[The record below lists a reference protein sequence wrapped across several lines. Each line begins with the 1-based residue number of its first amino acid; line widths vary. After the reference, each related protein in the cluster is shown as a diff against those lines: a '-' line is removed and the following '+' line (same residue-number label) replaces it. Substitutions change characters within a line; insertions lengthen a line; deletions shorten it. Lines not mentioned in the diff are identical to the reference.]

1 MGDISSIMEDLSWF
15 NWNYLFLVFALFG
28 LIGGIIAL
36 IRGIRHTVAKY
47 VMDGVLIILL
57 LSFIRQISIDIG
69 SIDLSSFNLEIDV
82 QGVAYQVTTINE
94 AVIEIIEGLGFV
106 SSASSPVLV
115 QLGLSVSYSII
126 GLAVMIVGILIIVII
141 LGPILGDILR
151 LIISAIFSST
161 QREKKHKK
169 HRFAAFLTA
178 FVCGSVIGALL
189 LSPLTAAVNS
199 ISEAATQI
207 NDAQDEGLLASDQF
221 EEYQDLLDLV
231 ESYQDSAVF
240 QAMTLGSGD
249 SENAI
254 DSNIIDQVTY
264 ITLDGEKIYVSDEV
278 GNLLDMFST
287 VISSITYD
295 GTNIVVDYDQLLLPD
310 TVEGILDGLSNWQL
324 LMQLLPIVAEIGLNS
339 ADLESLG
346 IELDFSDIDWS
357 DAMTDINDIYYQF
370 YQAGLIDEYLLP
382 ALNGGTI
389 SSTFS
394 LDYSKKEE
402 VKAAVEAVGDSEL
415 ISSSLSD
422 ILCGFATQ
430 AALNDGVEYISTIQ
444 SVYDSIDW
452 STELSNLVEFVFDL
466 ARVIDLDSISAE
478 TMSDITDD
486 MTTALDD
493 SGKLSNIKALICGG
507 SITFDASGDLP
518 AETINSFEGLLNFQI
533 TSNGIIDIGSL
544 AQSLLSGLDGIY
556 DYVDE
561 ETLDEVCEEIGDSE
575 SLSEEVG
582 YLIDVIPDAKTL
594 SEGDFDITLEEDR
607 DLIKSMLENIEQ
619 STIISK
625 ILPGM
630 LESVLSGDEFGD
642 MLFGLSASDFNF
654 DCTDD
659 EGNSTLVQE
668 MESILDIVGIAIDI
682 SDSISDSSDTSTM
695 INNINIEDLKTVLV
709 TIVSSDIINP
719 DRSIDGS
726 DTLVSNTNFNTMMT
740 SIFGNESLSSTGLT
754 LPSDLSS
761 IQWLDEE
768 TVDGEITNLCNVF
781 EVVQNHTDFFTSETL
796 SVEDLDG
803 DMIAEIFGAVGKS
816 ALLSGSLSSILNDT
830 LAESLSDLGVSINF
844 NNVTDWE
851 AEASALGAVVDRLN
865 EIGAGTNIDTIDWV
879 ALEPN
884 QINAILTALSET
896 EMLSVQKDNNGYYV
910 DKFGELAYTL
920 IEKAELTDLVGDSL
934 SADSFSTVANKYTGE
949 LKTDFSWTGTITSTN
964 YSITVDGSAV
974 SVTADLD
981 TTGEIA
987 AICDIFEQVNIVGI
1001 DAITDATASGDDL
1014 ATLLKAVNQSSLFS
1028 PSIPYMLDYAI
1039 SSIDNITLTNGDV
1052 IDFSIINTDYLLTA
1066 TNAETDDEIDK
1077 ICSLYDTFTDGT
1089 TLTELTG
1096 DPTDLDDSGIMA
1108 LEDLLNAMAY
1118 SNILNTVKSG
1128 EDYSFFTELFATVL
1142 HSSTLDQMIT
1152 GADESSAREKVLPLI
1167 AEIDNW
1173 TFESELTSAERSL
1186 SDDSAILN
1194 FTDALKV
1201 ITTNNISLSS
1211 LTSPADISDDV
1222 ISEFLK
1228 AVNESRILHPAICTF
1243 FSDIFE
1249 AMDLDSYLTIDGITY
1264 RTIDTYVYEDYSDE
1278 SIAFWDNEIDSLS
1291 TLFQNL
1297 KSNFGDDLSF
1307 DNITIGDGISI
1318 YDFIGPIDQMSL
1330 LDDCKEYILYK
1341 LLNSNGD
1348 GVDITDYI
1356 REFDAEC
1363 ASYGDTSKVAYAI
1376 RKLLMPEGH
1385 TQAEL
1390 EAQCSIL
1397 DGLINDLTD
1406 ISSVD
1411 FSDGSAFSDTVFD
1424 LMMSTFTLTY
1434 DAPST
1439 TTSYVRG
1446 LLAQELVSG
1455 MLADNLS
1462 VVDPADTVFFNTIFF
1477 GDTIFDNDYYYFN
1490 IIEARGLEGVAL
1502 LSTVGVYGD
1511 VDFDANI
1518 TEAFTLMGRSLTS
1531 TSVYTTEANA
1541 DAYNALLDQT
1551 EQKTSL
1557 TKYVNED
1564 ESESLYNSRLALT
1577 LFNYYANKVD
1587 VYNGQTIDESIT
1599 SWNNFVDS
1607 APGISAGYTAD
1618 DKIDFNNESFEESG
1632 AKFITALNTMNT
1644 LGL

>member
-1 MGDISSIMEDLSWF
+1 MGDISTIVHNF
-15 NWNYLFLVFALFG
+15 NWNYLFLVFAVFG
-28 LIGGIIAL
+28 LIAGIIAL

-47 VMDGVLIILL
+47 VMDGILIILL
-57 LSFIRQISIDIG
+57 LSFIRQISVDVG
-69 SIDLSSFNLEIDV
+69 NIDLSSFNFQIDV
-82 QGVAYQVTTINE
+82 QGVAYQVTTINDT
-94 AVIEIIEGLGFV
+94 IIGIIEGLGFV
-106 SSASSPVLV
+106 SSASNPVLV

-151 LIISAIFSST
+151 LILSAIFSSA
-161 QREKKHKK
+161 QKEKKHKK

-189 LSPLTAAVNS
+189 LSPLTSAANS

-207 NDAQDEGLLASDQF
+207 NDAQDSGALASNQF

-231 ESYQDSAVF
+231 ASYQDSAVF

-249 SENAI
+249 SSNAI
-254 DSNIIDQVTY
+254 DSNLIDQVTY
-264 ITLDGEKIYVSDEV
+264 ITLDGEKVYVSDEV
-278 GNLLDMFST
+278 ANLLDMFSS
-287 VISSITYD
+287 VVSSITYD
-295 GTNIVVDYDQLLLPD
+295 GTNVVVDYDQLLLPE

-339 ADLESLG
+339 ADLEDSLG
-346 IELDFSDIDWS
+346 FELDLSDIDWS

-394 LDYSKKEE
+394 LDYSKKDE

-430 AALNDGVEYISTIQ
+430 SALNDGIEYISTIQ

-452 STELSNLVEFVFDL
+452 SFELSNLVEFVYDL
-466 ARVIDLDSISAE
+466 ARVIGLDSISGE
-478 TMSDITDD
+478 TMTNITDEI
-486 MTTALDD
+486 TTALDD
-493 SGKLSNIKALICGG
+493 SGKLANIKALICGG
-507 SITFDASGDLP
+507 SISFEATGELSE
-518 AETINSFEGLLNFQI
+518 ETINSFEGLLNFQI

-544 AQSLLSGLDGIY
+544 AQSMLSGLDGIY
-556 DYVDE
+556 DYIDE
-561 ETLDEVCEEIGDSE
+561 ETLDEVCEEIGDSS

-594 SEGDFDITLEEDR
+594 SEGDLDITSEDDR
-607 DLIKSMLENIEQ
+607 NLIKSMLENIEQ
-619 STIISK
+619 STIISQV
-625 ILPGM
+625 LPGM
-630 LESVLSGDEFGD
+630 LESVLSDDQFSD

-668 MESILDIVGIAIDI
+668 MESILDIVGIAMDI

-695 INNINIEDLKTVLV
+695 INNINIDDLKTVLV

-726 DTLVSNTNFNTMMT
+726 DTLVSNTNFNAMIS

-761 IQWLDEE
+761 IQWLDEGI
-768 TVDGEITNLCNVF
+768 VDGEITNLCNVF
-781 EVVQNHTDFFTSETL
+781 TVVQNHTDFFTSESL

-816 ALLSGSLSSILNDT
+816 ALLSGSLSSILNDS
-830 LAESLSDLGVSINF
+830 LAASLSDLGVTINF
-844 NNVTDWE
+844 NSVTDWE
-851 AEASALGAVVDRLN
+851 AEAAALGAVVDRLN

-884 QINAILTALSET
+884 QINAILTALSKT

-920 IEKAELTDLVGDSL
+920 IEKAGLTDLVGDSL
-934 SADSFSTVANKYTGE
+934 SADSFSTVENKYTGE
-949 LKTDFSWTGTITSTN
+949 LKTDFSWTGTVASTN

-1028 PSIPYMLDYAI
+1028 PSIPYILDYAI

-1052 IDFSIINTDYLLTA
+1052 IDFSLINTNYLLTA
-1066 TNAETDDEIDK
+1066 TNEETDDEIDK
-1077 ICSLYDTFTDGT
+1077 ICALYNTFTDGT

-1118 SNILNTVKSG
+1118 SNVLNTVKSG

-1167 AEIDNW
+1167 AKIDNW
-1173 TFESELTSAERSL
+1173 TFESDLTSAERSL

-1211 LTSPADISDDV
+1211 LTSPADINADV

-1249 AMDLDSYLTIDGITY
+1249 AMDLDSYLTINGIAY
-1264 RTIDTYVYEDYSDE
+1264 RTVNTYVYEDYSDE
-1278 SIAFWDNEIDSLS
+1278 SLAYWDNEIDSLS

-1297 KSNFGDDLSF
+1297 KSLTSGGDLSL
-1307 DNITIGDGISI
+1307 DNITIGDGINI
-1318 YDFIGPIDQMSL
+1318 YDFIGPIDQMNL

-1341 LLNSNGD
+1341 LLNSNAD

-1390 EAQCSIL
+1390 EAQCIIL
-1397 DGLINDLTD
+1397 DGLIDDLTE
-1406 ISSVD
+1406 ISILD
-1411 FSDGSAFSDTVFD
+1411 FNDGSTFSASIFD
-1424 LMMSTFTLTY
+1424 LMMSTFTFTY
-1434 DAPST
+1434 DVPDT

-1462 VVDPADTVFFNTIFF
+1462 IVDSADTSFFNAIFF
-1477 GDTIFDNDYYYFN
+1477 GDTAFDNDYYYFN
-1490 IIEARGLEGVAL
+1490 IIEARGLEGVGS
-1502 LSTVGVYGD
+1502 LSQVGVYGD
-1511 VDFDANI
+1511 VDFEANI

-1531 TSVYTTEANA
+1531 TSAYAIETNA
-1541 DAYNALLDQT
+1541 DMYNALLSQT

-1557 TKYVNED
+1557 TKYVTAD
-1564 ESESLYNSRLALT
+1564 GSERLYNSRLALT
-1577 LFNYYANKVD
+1577 LFNYYADDVD
-1587 VYNGQTIDESIT
+1587 VYNSQTISESIDN
-1599 SWNNFVDS
+1599 WNAYVDS
-1607 APGISAGYTAD
+1607 PLGISAGYSEA
-1618 DKIDFNNESFEESG
+1618 DKIDFNNQSFEESG
-1632 AKFITALNTMNT
+1632 AKFITALNTMNS
-1644 LGL
+1644 LGI